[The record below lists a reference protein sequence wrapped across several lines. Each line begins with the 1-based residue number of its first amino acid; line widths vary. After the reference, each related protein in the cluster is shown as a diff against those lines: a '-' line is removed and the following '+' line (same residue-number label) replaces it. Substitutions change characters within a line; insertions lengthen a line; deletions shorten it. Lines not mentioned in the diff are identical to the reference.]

1 MVEYRIEWEYLL
13 IGYKGHGDWFHSR
26 DKCLLETNIK
36 IFNDDFM
43 SYKFHDFNAD
53 CFFINDFHCSAYWYL
68 SKIN

>member
-36 IFNDDFM
+36 IFNDNEG
-43 SYKFHDFNAD
+43 SCRRRSLIRSN
-53 CFFINDFHCSAYWYL
+53 ITTVSL
-68 SKIN
+68 TE

>member
-36 IFNDDFM
+36 IFNDNHIN
-43 SYKFHDFNAD
+43 KFH
-53 CFFINDFHCSAYWYL
+53 HWL
-68 SKIN
+68 KKR